1 MSKLHLSERQNAV
14 LVAMFHGQEGTIIAT
29 VNKVSPGETELD
41 FKGGITLTVGSL
53 GLVAG
58 DKIAVSANAEYTIS
72 FQAKPPVQTAKSG
85 CAAKSGT
92 FESAKR

>member
-29 VNKVSPGETELD
+29 VNKVAPGETELD
-41 FKGGITLTVGSL
+41 FKGGIMLTVGSL

-58 DKIAVSANAEYTIS
+58 DKISVSANAEYTIHS
-72 FQAKPPVQTAKSG
+72 QAKPPVQTAKSG
-85 CAAKSGT
+85 CAAKGGT